1 MSNYCE
7 LEALMDVFLAENG
20 GLLQGD
26 KELSARMFSV
36 RKFDSLA
43 TNRIVDTLSEFVTS
57 TSTNNLSRMPSAK
70 ERFLNKESIDV
81 VAIPSDE
88 KTLCNT
94 QLYLGDLLNSN
105 TLLSTFDKDITLSKL
120 AAVDVFC
127 QWD

>member
-1 MSNYCE
+1 
-7 LEALMDVFLAENG
+7 
-20 GLLQGD
+20 
-26 KELSARMFSV
+26 
-36 RKFDSLA
+36 
-43 TNRIVDTLSEFVTS
+43 
-57 TSTNNLSRMPSAK
+57 MPSAK

-127 QWD
+127 QWGIKPNSTKRIQREKAKKLGRPVFILEDGFIRSVKIGLSSALDYQLL